1 MTIYELTERDFLRA
15 KINFENAKRK
25 PNVPQSELEH
35 LAELCVLRKH
45 IFEIMAKRPMSSLS

>member
-25 PNVPQSELEH
+25 PNAPQSELEH

-45 IFEIMAKRPMSSLS
+45 IFEVMAKREEMT

>member
-35 LAELCVLRKH
+35 LAELCALRKH
-45 IFEIMAKRPMSSLS
+45 IFEIMTKERT